1 MWKDG
6 ILGWVWLWLGVVVVR
21 LRYVANLKFEGN
33 QIRSKSCVVVVL
45 GRSDRYR
52 EIVIDVRCCLVKK
65 ISPSGVPV
73 LYTSNPPS
81 KARRNTHRGEKPL
94 ENSVRHTCPSQSFPR
109 HQTKSKTHAP
119 QHSKTHFAVNGSR
132 FPVNGNVQIMRPR
145 RLQTKAVGAALAR
158 DSIA

>member
-6 ILGWVWLWLGVVVVR
+6 ILGWLWLWLGVVVVR

-65 ISPSGVPV
+65 NLTFRGPS
-73 LYTSNPPS
+73 LIYIQPS
-81 KARRNTHRGEKPL
+81 KQGT
-94 ENSVRHTCPSQSFPR
+94 
-109 HQTKSKTHAP
+109 SKHA
-119 QHSKTHFAVNGSR
+119 
-132 FPVNGNVQIMRPR
+132 
-145 RLQTKAVGAALAR
+145 
-158 DSIA
+158 